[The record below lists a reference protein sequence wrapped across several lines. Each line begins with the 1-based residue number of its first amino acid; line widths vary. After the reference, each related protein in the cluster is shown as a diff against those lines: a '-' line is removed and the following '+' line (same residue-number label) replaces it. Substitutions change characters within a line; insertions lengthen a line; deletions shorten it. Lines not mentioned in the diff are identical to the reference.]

1 MVPQDADEV
10 VARRQRARA
19 EALLGALDGKLAFGT
34 MNRGGLAG
42 AAVSLFL
49 PETADTDLP
58 DTVVA
63 AEEFGKGQ
71 PSKVLGPLFDRLFG

>member
-1 MVPQDADEV
+1 MSNRLPF
-10 VARRQRARA
+10 
-19 EALLGALDGKLAFGT
+19 LILAV
-34 MNRGGLAG
+34 GGLAG

-63 AEEFGKGQ
+63 AEEFGKGDSFLLV
-71 PSKVLGPLFDRLFG
+71 PCIEKRKRKRLKEVEMREREESGHQRV